1 MNTQPFRQTG
11 QMIELCSEY
20 LSVQCIWLNVLVMS
34 LTDFR
39 VNPHS
44 VFAWMSR
51 NSLLEA
57 DAKSVVLVTVTGLE
71 PKTTWFVNEHW
82 TIWWN
87 WPNDWAVFWV
97 LSRMVQL
104 NVCSFH
110 VTYAFYA
117 ESALYSCY
125 SVKELFARGRGI
137 IWTLCDCNLSR
148 NQSHLLCKQTLN
160 HLTQLTKWL
169 SCILSI
175 YLYV

>member
-1 MNTQPFRQTG
+1 MNTQPFGQTG

-57 DAKSVVLVTVTGLE
+57 DAKSEVLVTATGLE
-71 PKTTWFVNEHW
+71 RKTTWFVNEHS

-97 LSRMVQL
+97 LICAVHLEWLGDMAR
-104 NVCSFH
+104 
-110 VTYAFYA
+110 TY
-117 ESALYSCY
+117 SQMDHTDKYSEH
-125 SVKELFARGRGI
+125 SWI
-137 IWTLCDCNLSR
+137 IWSVWPNGC
-148 NQSHLLCKQTLN
+148 
-160 HLTQLTKWL
+160 
-169 SCILSI
+169 
-175 YLYV
+175 VFV